1 MKYVENEDK
10 VDVPYE
16 IEKFIK
22 EEGTEIQVSFKGYRK
37 EDRLWMKKSVLK
49 SDLGRTVYKKLY
61 DEMK

>member
-1 MKYVENEDK
+1 MCLTRLKNSSK
-10 VDVPYE
+10 
-16 IEKFIK
+16 K
-22 EEGTEIQVSFKGYRK
+22 EGTEIQVSFKGYRK